1 MNKSSIK
8 RYGGDTTEWF
18 PFSKALKAR
27 IASDRFTATHE
38 GYLFDTYPKNRKTGD
53 EILPEEYTLMK
64 VPRPLLYSASN
75 REERVKNKYEIES
88 YSKCNEGFI
97 AMTSS
102 MTKIILSM
110 TEDFLHAGL
119 YEYNNNPRQA
129 WKWLEAT
136 YGPSSYGMSEVMFKY
151 LELTSL
157 SMSNEERFTSFIVRL
172 NELRTIV
179 TVDDVFIMALM
190 SCDASRNSCKTL
202 QMLPDRL
209 LETMKFCIRERR
221 DYVETF
227 KSLSHA
233 DNEYHMSSTSSNSS
247 HTNKQNKN
255 KNIVQTSPPTS
266 SANAI
271 TNSSGDGKK
280 FTGECHVCGKTGH
293 YGRDCRSI
301 KVKTCDHC
309 GKKNHNASDCRI
321 RIAEEAASAKEKSN
335 AKDSNKRKLVT
346 KDTDK
351 DPSAKL
357 KRVEAEFKAARKNL
371 KQARASVNEDRATA
385 SDDSDEEDLKDY
397 LELFGRTEE
406 DLPPPRKGKLNA
418 KRVVTINGIR
428 QGLNSLVDT
437 YHNTKQD
444 IALLDSGADKTVT
457 RHLDLLKNSTLE
469 SFSAENPGI
478 YLQAANGE
486 RMTVTHSGDISPYIT
501 DALRSHDVGDI
512 TLVSASEIREMDVGS
527 ILLPRSMIPQG

>member
-1 MNKSSIK
+1 MSESSKDNASRSSIK
-8 RYGGDTTEWF
+8 KYGGDTTEWI
-18 PFSKALKAR
+18 PFSKELKAR

-38 GYLFDTYPKNRKTGD
+38 GYLFDTYPKDKKTGD
-53 EILPEEYTLMK
+53 DILPEEYTLMK
-64 VPRPLLYSASN
+64 VPRPLLYTKST
-75 REERVKNKYEIES
+75 REERNKNKYEIES
-88 YSKCNEGFI
+88 YSKCNEGLI

-102 MTKIILSM
+102 MTKLILSM

-119 YEYNNNPRQA
+119 HPFNNDPRQA

-151 LELTSL
+151 LELMSL

-179 TVDDVFIMALM
+179 KVDDVFIMALM

-221 DYVETF
+221 DFVETF

-233 DNEYHMSSTSSNSS
+233 DNEYHMSSTSANSS
-247 HTNKQNKN
+247 HTNKQGKN
-255 KNIVQTSPPTS
+255 KNVVQTSPTNP

-309 GKKNHNASDCRI
+309 GKKITMHLIAESESQKKQHRPKKRVMQRTAINAS
-321 RIAEEAASAKEKSN
+321 
-335 AKDSNKRKLVT
+335 
-346 KDTDK
+346 
-351 DPSAKL
+351 
-357 KRVEAEFKAARKNL
+357 
-371 KQARASVNEDRATA
+371 
-385 SDDSDEEDLKDY
+385 
-397 LELFGRTEE
+397 
-406 DLPPPRKGKLNA
+406 
-418 KRVVTINGIR
+418 
-428 QGLNSLVDT
+428 
-437 YHNTKQD
+437 
-444 IALLDSGADKTVT
+444 
-457 RHLDLLKNSTLE
+457 
-469 SFSAENPGI
+469 
-478 YLQAANGE
+478 
-486 RMTVTHSGDISPYIT
+486 
-501 DALRSHDVGDI
+501 
-512 TLVSASEIREMDVGS
+512 
-527 ILLPRSMIPQG
+527 